1 MNTATSTDTTI
12 GDKAIIT
19 YLRQAFEDCEQI
31 AEDNPTDKNVA
42 RLISALHDQFD
53 HWMRDDQ
60 SHGDLIG
67 VLMNWL
73 TTCEHI
79 VVQDES

>member
-1 MNTATSTDTTI
+1 MNTAIDTTI

-42 RLISALHDQFD
+42 RLLTALHDQFD
-53 HWMRDDQ
+53 LWIRDDQ
-60 SHGDLIG
+60 GHKDLIG
-67 VLMNWL
+67 LLNVWL
-73 TTCEHI
+73 HTCELVI
-79 VVQDES
+79 VQDES

>member
-1 MNTATSTDTTI
+1 MNTATSTDTTV

-53 HWMRDDQ
+53 LWMRDDQ
-60 SHGDLIG
+60 GHGDLIH
-67 VLMNWL
+67 VLNLWMN
-73 TTCEHI
+73 TCELV
-79 VVQDES
+79 VVQNEA